1 MHLVLYLSK
10 LVIILVNVLNLLPIN
25 VFEFVLF
32 QTLGSVLVEAF
43 VYVSV
48 AQLVTC
54 GENI

>member
-54 GENI
+54 EENI